1 MIEFAVVAPMLLALV
16 FGIFDF
22 GRAMSAN
29 VTVTNSARE
38 AARSASTHAVDWPTP
53 TTAGWPLAYQGRFG
67 FDCPTGTP
75 LTVPDA
81 GPTQAAWI
89 QAQAANLD
97 LSQLSITVSYFDP
110 DNDPALDRPA
120 NDVQS
125 CSSGRATESNP
136 GYTPASGGW
145 VRVEV
150 SYRYAPVTPVISS
163 MFSHVTVDQ
172 TATMVLE

>member
-1 MIEFAVVAPMLLALV
+1 MIEFVIVAPILFGLV
-16 FGIFDF
+16 FGVFDF

-38 AARSASTHAVDWPTP
+38 GARYAATHAVEWSQPA
-53 TTAGWPLAYQGRFG
+53 TAGWPAAYQARFG

-75 LTVPDA
+75 LGVPDA

-97 LSQLSITVSYFDP
+97 LNRLSITVAYFSP
-110 DNDPALDRPA
+110 DNDPAVSSAA
-120 NDVQS
+120 NDTES
-125 CSSGRATESNP
+125 CSNGQAGESNP
-136 GYTPASGGW
+136 GYTPVSGGW
-145 VRVEV
+145 VRVDV
-150 SYRYAPVTPVISS
+150 SYDYSPATPLISAL
-163 MFSHVTVDQ
+163 FNHITVDQ